1 MCAWHCSRHRDT
13 TAVSKADTSPH
24 PCRVG
29 SLVRETDENRMQKTA
44 RCITVRRKEMRSSDR
59 QSDGNGGSSIP
70 GRGKREGLKEMY
82 LGYLGSWEGAIVA
95 GAE

>member
-1 MCAWHCSRHRDT
+1 
-13 TAVSKADTSPH
+13 
-24 PCRVG
+24 
-29 SLVRETDENRMQKTA
+29 
-44 RCITVRRKEMRSSDR
+44 MRSSDR

-95 GAE
+95 GAEAAVWGAGDGRVMGGQGAEQEGAALGGAVRIFTRYSGTGMEEISLEFRDGC